1 MNKLSNLSTS
11 RLVGVDP
18 KLVLV
23 VKRAIELT
31 KIDFRV
37 QEGLRTLE
45 TQQEYLKKRVTQ
57 TLDSKHITGDAVD
70 LVALVDNKVNW
81 DASYYIQIAEAMR
94 LAAIELNVQVRWGGC
109 WLGDIRNYS
118 SSQVAIDTYKKVRK
132 QQGKSVFLDLVHF
145 ELI

>member
-1 MNKLSNLSTS
+1 MFVLGKKSLDT
-11 RLVGVDP
+11 LVGVDP

-23 VKRAIELT
+23 VKRAIQLT
-31 KIDFRV
+31 QVDFRV
-37 QEGLRTLE
+37 NEGVRTIARQKQL
-45 TQQEYLKKRVTQ
+45 LKEGKTQ
-57 TLDSKHITGDAVD
+57 TLKSKHIEAKAVD

-81 DASYYIQIAEAMR
+81 DASYYIQIAEAVR
-94 LAAIELNVQVRWGGC
+94 LAAIELNIPVRWGGC